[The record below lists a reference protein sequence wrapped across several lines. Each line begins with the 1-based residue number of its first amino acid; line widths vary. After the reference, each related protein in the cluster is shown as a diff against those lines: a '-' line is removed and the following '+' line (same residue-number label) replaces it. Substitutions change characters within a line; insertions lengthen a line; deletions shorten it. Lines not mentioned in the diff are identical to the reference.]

1 MHGTGPVV
9 GPRAAGPTSTMSTLE
24 SQYPADE
31 HVPSDAPPEAGR
43 LAGPATPAAGGVLA
57 PPDRAPSPSDEPAA
71 DDRAP
76 ARPPTSSDAAAG
88 EPGVGAGPAD
98 VARWATSGPWA
109 LGATAE
115 RWQRRLAGALAV
127 LVALVVVSPI
137 VVTFANLWGDT
148 WYPAG
153 DQALIELR
161 TADVGK
167 AATPLLGPYSRFGW
181 NHPGPLEFYVLAP
194 LYRAAGSSSM
204 GLLLGTL
211 AVNAV
216 AVLGSL
222 WVAWRRGRLALVLG
236 VGLSLALLLRSM
248 GPTDLSDPWN
258 PYLTVVPFA
267 LFLLLVWA
275 VLDGDLWMLPL
286 VALTGSFLVQTHVGF
301 ALQVGVGVL
310 LALLGVWRA
319 RRVSRLALVP
329 HGADDHAS
337 VAFGRRRR
345 QWPPSS
351 LAEAGT
357 GEWPT
362 WRAMRR
368 LVVVTAVVTA
378 VAWLPVAV
386 DQVAGRGN
394 ATEVAAF
401 FLDSSRPTIGRD
413 VAAGL
418 VARQVGSEGPLSDED
433 EARAPWSGGPEPI
446 DVHGG
451 EVLGAD
457 LTRLL
462 WPLGLFAGSL
472 VLALVVG
479 PRGRSA
485 VRLAAVTGTALA
497 VGAAA
502 TARISDQPYNYL
514 LRWWWVIGALVWVSI
529 GWALWSAAGWRSG
542 RALRWLAALV
552 VVPALWSTT
561 GSTLDAASQP
571 NVPMADLQPAI
582 GALAGPVTAAT
593 PPGSPVEVRG
603 VGSHHN
609 IVGDGLLLQ
618 LIRSGRRVVVDPAT
632 AFKFGEDNVATTGP
646 EAVVFVVSNDSIERY
661 RRRDDVREIVSYD
674 PLTPEERA
682 RFADISAQLRAQFE
696 AAGRPDL
703 VTMLGIGDSLIDA
716 HGLAGVDQELLGQ
729 AEELR
734 RKGMPVAAFVGDRAA
749 LERDPG

>member
-1 MHGTGPVV
+1 
-9 GPRAAGPTSTMSTLE
+9 MSTLE
-24 SQYPADE
+24 SRYPADE
-31 HVPSDAPPEAGR
+31 SVPSGAVPEDSR
-43 LAGPATPAAGGVLA
+43 LAGPSTPSAGGVLA
-57 PPDRAPSPSDEPAA
+57 PPDRSPSSPDEPAI
-71 DDRAP
+71 DRRVP
-76 ARPPTSSDAAAG
+76 SRPSTPPEDRRVAG
-88 EPGVGAGPAD
+88 SRSRSGVGPLD
-98 VARWATSGPWA
+98 VARWWASGPWA
-109 LGATAE
+109 LGPAAE
-115 RWQRRLAGALAV
+115 RWARRLAAALAV
-127 LVALVVVSPI
+127 LVAVVVVSPI

-194 LYRAAGSSSM
+194 LYRAAGSASM
-204 GLLLGTL
+204 GLLLATVG
-211 AVNAV
+211 A
-216 AVLGSL
+216 L
-222 WVAWRRGRLALVLG
+222 WVAWRRGRLALV
-236 VGLSLALLLRSM
+236 VGLGLVLSLLLRSM

-301 ALQVGVGVL
+301 ALQVGVGAVV
-310 LALLGVWRA
+310 ALLGVWRA
-319 RRVSRLALVP
+319 RRVSRLALVS
-329 HGADDHAS
+329 HRGADQAA
-337 VAFGRRRR
+337 VAFGARRP
-345 QWPPSS
+345 WLPISPVGS
-351 LAEAGT
+351 ET

-362 WRAMRR
+362 LRSLRSV
-368 LVVVTAVVTA
+368 LVVTAVVMVVT
-378 VAWLPVAV
+378 WLPVAV
-386 DQVAGRGN
+386 DQLAGRHN
-394 ATEVAAF
+394 ATEVASF
-401 FLDSSRPTIGRD
+401 FLDSSRPTIGRE

-418 VARQVGSEGPLSDED
+418 VARQVGAEGPLSDD
-433 EARAPWSGGPEPI
+433 DAARAPWSGGPEPI
-446 DVHGG
+446 DRHGG
-451 EVLGAD
+451 EVLGTD

-462 WPLGLFAGSL
+462 WPMGLFIGSL
-472 VLALVVG
+472 GLALVVG

-485 VRLAAVTGTALA
+485 VRLAAVTLTAA
-497 VGAAA
+497 VFGAAA

-514 LRWWWVIGALVWVSI
+514 LRWWWVIGALLWLSI
-529 GWALWSAAGWRSG
+529 GWSSWCAAGWRWG
-542 RALRWLAALV
+542 RSLRWLAVLV
-552 VVPALWSTT
+552 VVPALWTATATT
-561 GSTLDAASQP
+561 LEAAGQP

-609 IVGDGLLLQ
+609 IVGDGLMLQ

-632 AFKFGEDNVATTGP
+632 AFKFGEDNVATSGP

-661 RRRDDVREIVSYD
+661 RQRDDVREIVSYD
-674 PLTPEERA
+674 PLTAEERA
-682 RFADISAQLRAQFE
+682 RFIEIAASLRAQFE

-703 VTMLGIGDSLIDA
+703 VTMIGIGDSLIDA
-716 HGLAGVDQELLGQ
+716 HGLAGVDQELLEQ